1 MSHPFHNVIGGVK
14 NIQDNYRSAQNSNT
28 TNITQNLNRANIT
41 QNSNTTNITQNQNI
55 ANIDFLPQQGSF
67 LDIPDYGI
75 NNPSQSTLIIDKTEI
90 DDELKKQKTKIQ
102 K

>member
-14 NIQDNYRSAQNSNT
+14 NIQDNYRSA
-28 TNITQNLNRANIT
+28 